1 MTPKPITATGNGS
14 TGIHGIG
21 SGRRH
26 DRYNRSLVNRIED
39 LMDPSFLMDWK
50 ILLEENN
57 RGKERPYIY
66 NAKCIHH
73 VPCKAQDSVQCT
85 IQIT

>member
-14 TGIHGIG
+14 TGIYGIG

-50 ILLEENN
+50 ILLEDTTGREQQ
-57 RGKERPYIY
+57 GERE
-66 NAKCIHH
+66 AIH
-73 VPCKAQDSVQCT
+73 
-85 IQIT
+85 IQRQMHS